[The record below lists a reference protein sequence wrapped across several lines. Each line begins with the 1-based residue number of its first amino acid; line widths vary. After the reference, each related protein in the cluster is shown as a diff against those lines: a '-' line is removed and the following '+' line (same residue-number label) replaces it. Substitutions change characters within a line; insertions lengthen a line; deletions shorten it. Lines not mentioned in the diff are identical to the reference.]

1 MSSLVTQQN
10 KELLWGVLAE
20 EGIFDNVPSSVT
32 PQEIKHVFEQVL
44 RNLSTNIP
52 AIHAG
57 RLKELHHAKHK
68 AIAEE
73 DYDTAKKIRATI
85 SEMEA
90 LLPRLEKLE
99 QRKQL
104 AVQAEDFETAKQLK
118 NEIDRIHAVTF
129 SLKELNKVALQS
141 LVIHIPRM
149 AREISARKMGSVVGS
164 SVGSSVG
171 NSSSSVGLVPQ
182 VREIYNAE
190 DFHSKKREE
199 IETKLREKEAEMR
212 SYFEVPRPQEIDF
225 SDVPRDARK
234 SVKKNKGE
242 GGGGD
247 DDNDDNNDSP
257 LAMNSDDMEKII
269 AERIAARQRDMDE
282 ITERMKATNPPPH
295 AVSTPTPM
303 PTPREYSTS
312 ELDVPTPTSLPLLLP
327 APQFTMDASD
337 NTNGARRVRF
347 QEDTID
353 DNPILL
359 KLKRKP
365 AADDYADRKE

>member
-1 MSSLVTQQN
+1 MSSLITQQN

-20 EGIFDNVPSSVT
+20 EGIFDSIPSSVT
-32 PQEIKHVFEQVL
+32 PQEIKHVFEHIL

-57 RLKELHHAKHK
+57 RLKELHQAKHK

-90 LLPRLEKLE
+90 LMPRLEKLE

-118 NEIDRIHAVTF
+118 NEIDRIHAATV
-129 SLKELNKVALQS
+129 SLKELNKIALQS
-141 LVIHIPRM
+141 LVIHIPKM
-149 AREISARKMGSVVGS
+149 AREMSARKMGGGGVVGS
-164 SVGSSVG
+164 SSG
-171 NSSSSVGLVPQ
+171 GLIPQ

-212 SYFEVPRPQEIDF
+212 SYLEVPRPQEIDF
-225 SDVPRDARK
+225 SDVPRDSRNP
-234 SVKKNKGE
+234 VKKNK
-242 GGGGD
+242 GGGD
-247 DDNDDNNDSP
+247 DDNGNDSP
-257 LAMNSDDMEKII
+257 LATNSDDMEKII
-269 AERIAARQRDMDE
+269 AERIAARQRDLDE

-295 AVSTPTPM
+295 TAPT

-312 ELDVPTPTSLPLLLP
+312 ELDIPAPTPVPL
-327 APQFTMDASD
+327 TMDAD
-337 NTNGARRVRF
+337 GTNNARRVRF
-347 QEDTID
+347 EEDTMD
-353 DNPILL
+353 DNPIIL
-359 KLKRKP
+359 KLKKKP
-365 AADDYADRKE
+365 AVEQ

>member
-20 EGIFDNVPSSVT
+20 EGIFDNVPTSVT
-32 PQEIKHVFEQVL
+32 PQEIKYVFEQIL

-149 AREISARKMGSVVGS
+149 AREISARKMGSVGS
-164 SVGSSVG
+164 SVGGGVVVG
-171 NSSSSVGLVPQ
+171 VSMVPQ

-212 SYFEVPRPQEIDF
+212 SYLEVPRPQEIDF
-225 SDVPRDARK
+225 SDVPRDSRK
-234 SVKKNKGE
+234 PAKKNKG
-242 GGGGD
+242 GGVD
-247 DDNDDNNDSP
+247 HDDNDDDNDSP
-257 LAMNSDDMEKII
+257 LATNSDDMEKII

-295 AVSTPTPM
+295 AAPT
-303 PTPREYSTS
+303 PTPREYSIS
-312 ELDVPTPTSLPLLLP
+312 ELDVPTPTSLPLP
-327 APQFTMDASD
+327 APQFTMDAAD

-347 QEDTID
+347 QEDDTID

-359 KLKRKP
+359 KLKKKP
-365 AADDYADRKE
+365 ATE

>member
-20 EGIFDNVPSSVT
+20 EGIFDNVPTSVT
-32 PQEIKHVFEQVL
+32 PQEIKYVFEQIL

-149 AREISARKMGSVVGS
+149 AREISAMKMG

-171 NSSSSVGLVPQ
+171 GGVVGVGSSSSVVGVSSSVGLVPQ

-212 SYFEVPRPQEIDF
+212 SYLEVPRPQEIDF
-225 SDVPRDARK
+225 SDVPRDSRK
-234 SVKKNKGE
+234 PAKKNKG
-242 GGGGD
+242 GGVD
-247 DDNDDNNDSP
+247 HDDNDDDNDSP
-257 LAMNSDDMEKII
+257 LATNSDDMEKII

-295 AVSTPTPM
+295 AAPTPT

-312 ELDVPTPTSLPLLLP
+312 ELDVPTPTSLPLPLP
-327 APQFTMDASD
+327 APQFTMDVAD

-347 QEDTID
+347 QED
-353 DNPILL
+353 NPILL
-359 KLKRKP
+359 KLKKKP
-365 AADDYADRKE
+365 AVEQ

>member
-20 EGIFDNVPSSVT
+20 EGIFDSIPSSVT
-32 PQEIKHVFEQVL
+32 PQEIKHVFEQIL

-57 RLKELHHAKHK
+57 RLKELHQAKHK

-149 AREISARKMGSVVGS
+149 AREISARKMGGGGGVGS
-164 SVGSSVG
+164 SVGVSSSSVVVG
-171 NSSSSVGLVPQ
+171 SSVGLVPQ

-212 SYFEVPRPQEIDF
+212 SYLEVPRPQEIDF
-225 SDVPRDARK
+225 SDVPRDSRNT
-234 SVKKNKGE
+234 VKKIK
-242 GGGGD
+242 GGGD
-247 DDNDDNNDSP
+247 DDNGNGNDSP
-257 LAMNSDDMEKII
+257 LATNSDDMEKII
-269 AERIAARQRDMDE
+269 AERIAARQRDLDE

-295 AVSTPTPM
+295 AAPT

-312 ELDVPTPTSLPLLLP
+312 ELDIPTPTSLP
-327 APQFTMDASD
+327 APQFTMDAAD

-347 QEDTID
+347 QEDTMD

-359 KLKRKP
+359 KLKKKP
-365 AADDYADRKE
+365 AVE

>member
-1 MSSLVTQQN
+1 
-10 KELLWGVLAE
+10 
-20 EGIFDNVPSSVT
+20 VT
-32 PQEIKHVFEQVL
+32 PQEIKHVFEQIL

-57 RLKELHHAKHK
+57 RLKELHQAKHK

-90 LLPRLEKLE
+90 LMPRLEKLE

-118 NEIDRIHAVTF
+118 NEIDRIHAATV

-141 LVIHIPRM
+141 LVIHIPKM
-149 AREISARKMGSVVGS
+149 AREMSAMKMGGGISGVG
-164 SVGSSVG
+164 VGVG
-171 NSSSSVGLVPQ
+171 SSVGLVPQ

-212 SYFEVPRPQEIDF
+212 SYLEVPRPQEIDF
-225 SDVPRDARK
+225 SDVPRDSRNP
-234 SVKKNKGE
+234 VKKNKG
-242 GGGGD
+242 GGNGGD
-247 DDNDDNNDSP
+247 NDNNNDNGNDSP
-257 LAMNSDDMEKII
+257 LATNSDDMEKII
-269 AERIAARQRDMDE
+269 AERIAARQRDLDE

-295 AVSTPTPM
+295 AAPTPT

-312 ELDVPTPTSLPLLLP
+312 ELDIPAPTSLPVPL
-327 APQFTMDASD
+327 TMDTD
-337 NTNGARRVRF
+337 DTNNSRRVRF
-347 QEDTID
+347 QE

-359 KLKRKP
+359 KLKKKS
-365 AADDYADRKE
+365 AE

>member
-20 EGIFDNVPSSVT
+20 EGIFDSIPSSVT
-32 PQEIKHVFEQVL
+32 PQEIKHVFEHIL

-57 RLKELHHAKHK
+57 RLKELHQAKHK

-73 DYDTAKKIRATI
+73 DYDTAKKIRATM

-118 NEIDRIHAVTF
+118 NEIDRIHAATV

-149 AREISARKMGSVVGS
+149 AREISAMKMGGGVGGGSVGVGS
-164 SVGSSVG
+164 SVGV
-171 NSSSSVGLVPQ
+171 SSSVGLVPQ

-212 SYFEVPRPQEIDF
+212 SYLEVPRPQEIDF
-225 SDVPRDARK
+225 SDVPRDSRK
-234 SVKKNKGE
+234 PAKKNK
-242 GGGGD
+242 GGGD
-247 DDNDDNNDSP
+247 DDNDNGNDNDSP
-257 LAMNSDDMEKII
+257 LATNSDDMEKII
-269 AERIAARQRDMDE
+269 AERIAARQRDLDE
-282 ITERMKATNPPPH
+282 ITERMKATNPTPH
-295 AVSTPTPM
+295 AAPT
-303 PTPREYSTS
+303 PTPREYTTR
-312 ELDVPTPTSLPLLLP
+312 ELDIPAPTPIPL
-327 APQFTMDASD
+327 TMDAD
-337 NTNGARRVRF
+337 GTNNSRRVRF
-347 QEDTID
+347 QEDTMD

-359 KLKRKP
+359 KLKKKP
-365 AADDYADRKE
+365 AVEQ

>member
-32 PQEIKHVFEQVL
+32 PQEIKYVFEQIL

-118 NEIDRIHAVTF
+118 IEIDRIHAVTF

-141 LVIHIPRM
+141 LVIHIPMM
-149 AREISARKMGSVVGS
+149 AREISARKMGGGGVVGS
-164 SVGSSVG
+164 S
-171 NSSSSVGLVPQ
+171 SSSSNVGMIPQ

-225 SDVPRDARK
+225 SDVPRDSRNQ
-234 SVKKNKGE
+234 VKKNKGE
-242 GGGGD
+242 GN
-247 DDNDDNNDSP
+247 NDDNDSP
-257 LAMNSDDMEKII
+257 LADNSDDMEKII

-295 AVSTPTPM
+295 AAPTPTP
-303 PTPREYSTS
+303 TLREYSTS
-312 ELDVPTPTSLPLLLP
+312 ELDIPTPTSLPLS
-327 APQFTMDASD
+327 APPFTMDAD

-359 KLKRKP
+359 KLKKKQ
-365 AADDYADRKE
+365 AAEQ

>member
-20 EGIFDNVPSSVT
+20 EGIFDSIPSSVT
-32 PQEIKHVFEQVL
+32 PQEIKHVFEHIL

-57 RLKELHHAKHK
+57 RLKELHQAKHK

-73 DYDTAKKIRATI
+73 DYDTAKKIRATM

-90 LLPRLEKLE
+90 LMPRLEKLE

-149 AREISARKMGSVVGS
+149 AREISAMKMGGGGGSVSSVSSVVG
-164 SVGSSVG
+164 VG
-171 NSSSSVGLVPQ
+171 SSVGLVPQ

-212 SYFEVPRPQEIDF
+212 SYLEVPRPQEIDF

-234 SVKKNKGE
+234 PAKKNK
-242 GGGGD
+242 GGGD
-247 DDNDDNNDSP
+247 DDNDNDNDSP
-257 LAMNSDDMEKII
+257 LATNSDDMEKII
-269 AERIAARQRDMDE
+269 AERIAARQRDLDE

-295 AVSTPTPM
+295 AAPT
-303 PTPREYSTS
+303 PTPREYTTR
-312 ELDVPTPTSLPLLLP
+312 ELDIPAPTSLP
-327 APQFTMDASD
+327 APQFTMDAAD

-347 QEDTID
+347 QEEDTID

-365 AADDYADRKE
+365 AVEQ

>member
-20 EGIFDNVPSSVT
+20 EGIFDSIPSSVT
-32 PQEIKHVFEQVL
+32 PQEIKHVFEHIL

-73 DYDTAKKIRATI
+73 DYDAAKKIRATI

-118 NEIDRIHAVTF
+118 CEIDRIHAVTF

-149 AREISARKMGSVVGS
+149 AQEISARKMGGGGGGGGVVGS
-164 SVGSSVG
+164 SV
-171 NSSSSVGLVPQ
+171 VGLVPQ

-212 SYFEVPRPQEIDF
+212 SYFEVPRPKEIDF
-225 SDVPRDARK
+225 SDVPRDSQMRTNPTTT
-234 SVKKNKGE
+234 KKNR
-242 GGGGD
+242 GGGRGED
-247 DDNDDNNDSP
+247 DNDSP
-257 LAMNSDDMEKII
+257 LADNSDDMEKII
-269 AERIAARQRDMDE
+269 AERIAARQRDLDE
-282 ITERMKATNPPPH
+282 ITERMKATNPPPPNQ
-295 AVSTPTPM
+295 VQTSSSQPITV
-303 PTPREYSTS
+303 YSTND
-312 ELDVPTPTSLPLLLP
+312 LDTP
-327 APQFTMDASD
+327 APLTNDAA
-337 NTNGARRVRF
+337 NHNNNARKVRF
-347 QEDTID
+347 QEEEGMDN
-353 DNPILL
+353 NPILL

-365 AADDYADRKE
+365 TVE

>member
-20 EGIFDNVPSSVT
+20 EGIFDNVPTSVT
-32 PQEIKHVFEQVL
+32 PQEIKYVFEQIL

-149 AREISARKMGSVVGS
+149 AREISARKMGSVGS
-164 SVGSSVG
+164 SVGGGGGGGVVG
-171 NSSSSVGLVPQ
+171 VSSSVGLVPQ

-234 SVKKNKGE
+234 PAKKNKG
-242 GGGGD
+242 GGVD
-247 DDNDDNNDSP
+247 HDDNDDDNDSP
-257 LAMNSDDMEKII
+257 LATNSDDMEKII

-295 AVSTPTPM
+295 AAPT

-312 ELDVPTPTSLPLLLP
+312 ELDVPTPTSLP
-327 APQFTMDASD
+327 APQFTMDVAD

-359 KLKRKP
+359 KLKKKP
-365 AADDYADRKE
+365 VEEQ

>member
-20 EGIFDNVPSSVT
+20 EGIFDNVPTSVT
-32 PQEIKHVFEQVL
+32 PQEIKHVFEQIL

-73 DYDTAKKIRATI
+73 DYDTAKKIRATM

-90 LLPRLEKLE
+90 LMPRLEKLE

-118 NEIDRIHAVTF
+118 NEIDRIHAATV

-141 LVIHIPRM
+141 LVIHIPKM
-149 AREISARKMGSVVGS
+149 AREISAMKMGGGGGSVSSVVG
-164 SVGSSVG
+164 V
-171 NSSSSVGLVPQ
+171 SSSVGLVPQ

-212 SYFEVPRPQEIDF
+212 SYLEVPRPQEIDF
-225 SDVPRDARK
+225 SDVPRDSRNP
-234 SVKKNKGE
+234 VKKNKG
-242 GGGGD
+242 GGD
-247 DDNDDNNDSP
+247 DDNGNGNDDNNDSP
-257 LAMNSDDMEKII
+257 LATNSDDMEKII
-269 AERIAARQRDMDE
+269 AERIAARQRDLDE

-295 AVSTPTPM
+295 AAPT

-312 ELDVPTPTSLPLLLP
+312 ELDVPTPTSLPLP
-327 APQFTMDASD
+327 APQFTMDAAD

-347 QEDTID
+347 QED
-353 DNPILL
+353 NPILL
-359 KLKRKP
+359 KLKKKP
-365 AADDYADRKE
+365 AVEQ

>member
-20 EGIFDNVPSSVT
+20 EGIFDNVPTSVT
-32 PQEIKHVFEQVL
+32 PQEIKYVFEQIL

-57 RLKELHHAKHK
+57 RVKELHHAKHK

-149 AREISARKMGSVVGS
+149 AREISARKMGSVGS
-164 SVGSSVG
+164 SVGGGGGGGVVG
-171 NSSSSVGLVPQ
+171 VSSSVGLVP
-182 VREIYNAE
+182 Y
-190 DFHSKKREE
+190 
-199 IETKLREKEAEMR
+199 L
-212 SYFEVPRPQEIDF
+212 EVPRPQEIDF
-225 SDVPRDARK
+225 SDVPRDSRK
-234 SVKKNKGE
+234 PAKKNKGG

-247 DDNDDNNDSP
+247 DDNDDDNDSP
-257 LAMNSDDMEKII
+257 LATNSDDMEKII

-295 AVSTPTPM
+295 AAPT

-312 ELDVPTPTSLPLLLP
+312 ELDVPTPTSLPLP
-327 APQFTMDASD
+327 APQFTMDAAD

-347 QEDTID
+347 QEEDTID

-359 KLKRKP
+359 KLKKKT
-365 AADDYADRKE
+365 ATE

>member
-20 EGIFDNVPSSVT
+20 EGIFDNVPTSVT
-32 PQEIKHVFEQVL
+32 PQEIKYVFEHIL

-73 DYDTAKKIRATI
+73 DYDTAKKIRAII

-149 AREISARKMGSVVGS
+149 AREISARKMGSVGS
-164 SVGSSVG
+164 SVGGGVVG
-171 NSSSSVGLVPQ
+171 GVVGGVGSSVGLVPQ

-212 SYFEVPRPQEIDF
+212 SYLEVPRPQEIDF
-225 SDVPRDARK
+225 SDVPRDSRK
-234 SVKKNKGE
+234 PAKKNK
-242 GGGGD
+242 GGGD
-247 DDNDDNNDSP
+247 DDNDDDNDSP
-257 LAMNSDDMEKII
+257 LATNSDDMEKII

-295 AVSTPTPM
+295 AAPTPTPK
-303 PTPREYSTS
+303 EYSTS
-312 ELDVPTPTSLPLLLP
+312 ELDVPTPTSLPLP
-327 APQFTMDASD
+327 APQFTMDAAD

-347 QEDTID
+347 QEDTMD

-359 KLKRKP
+359 KLKKKP
-365 AADDYADRKE
+365 AADEN

>member
-20 EGIFDNVPSSVT
+20 EGIFDNVPTSVT
-32 PQEIKHVFEQVL
+32 PQEIKYVFEQIL

-57 RLKELHHAKHK
+57 RLKELHQAKHK

-73 DYDTAKKIRATI
+73 DYDAAKKIRATI

-90 LLPRLEKLE
+90 LMPRLEKLE

-149 AREISARKMGSVVGS
+149 AREMSARKMGGGGVVGS
-164 SVGSSVG
+164 SVGV
-171 NSSSSVGLVPQ
+171 SSSVGLVPQ

-212 SYFEVPRPQEIDF
+212 SYLEVPRPQEIDF
-225 SDVPRDARK
+225 SDVPRDSRK
-234 SVKKNKGE
+234 PAKKNKG

-247 DDNDDNNDSP
+247 DDNDNDNDSP
-257 LAMNSDDMEKII
+257 LATNSDDMEKII
-269 AERIAARQRDMDE
+269 AERIAARQRDLDE

-295 AVSTPTPM
+295 AAPT

-312 ELDVPTPTSLPLLLP
+312 ELDVPTPTSLP
-327 APQFTMDASD
+327 APQFTMDAD
-337 NTNGARRVRF
+337 GTNNARRVRF
-347 QEDTID
+347 QED
-353 DNPILL
+353 NPILL
-359 KLKRKP
+359 KLKKKP
-365 AADDYADRKE
+365 AADDN

>member
-20 EGIFDNVPSSVT
+20 EGIFDNVPTSVT
-32 PQEIKHVFEQVL
+32 PQEIKYVFEQIL

-68 AIAEE
+68 SIAEE

-149 AREISARKMGSVVGS
+149 AREISAMKMGGGRGGGGGSSSSSVVGVSSSS
-164 SVGSSVG
+164 SVVG
-171 NSSSSVGLVPQ
+171 VSSSVGLVPQ

-234 SVKKNKGE
+234 PAKKNKG
-242 GGGGD
+242 GGVD
-247 DDNDDNNDSP
+247 HDDNDDNNDSP
-257 LAMNSDDMEKII
+257 LATNSDDMEKII

-295 AVSTPTPM
+295 AAPTPT

-312 ELDVPTPTSLPLLLP
+312 ELDVPTPTSLP
-327 APQFTMDASD
+327 APQFTMDAAD

-347 QEDTID
+347 QEEDTID

-359 KLKRKP
+359 KLKKKT
-365 AADDYADRKE
+365 AVEQ

>member
-20 EGIFDNVPSSVT
+20 EGIFDSIPSSVT
-32 PQEIKHVFEQVL
+32 PQEIKHVFEQIL

-57 RLKELHHAKHK
+57 RLKELHQAKHK

-90 LLPRLEKLE
+90 LMPRLEKLE

-118 NEIDRIHAVTF
+118 NEIDRIHAATV

-149 AREISARKMGSVVGS
+149 AREMNARKMGGGGGGGGG
-164 SVGSSVG
+164 SVGV
-171 NSSSSVGLVPQ
+171 SSSVGLVPQ

-212 SYFEVPRPQEIDF
+212 SYLEVQRPQEIDF
-225 SDVPRDARK
+225 SDVPRDSRNT
-234 SVKKNKGE
+234 VKKIK
-242 GGGGD
+242 GGGD
-247 DDNDDNNDSP
+247 DDNGNGNDSP
-257 LAMNSDDMEKII
+257 LATNSDDMEKII
-269 AERIAARQRDMDE
+269 AERIAARQRDLDE

-295 AVSTPTPM
+295 AAPT

-312 ELDVPTPTSLPLLLP
+312 ELDIPTPTSLP
-327 APQFTMDASD
+327 APQFTMDAAD

-347 QEDTID
+347 QEDTMD

-359 KLKRKP
+359 KLKKKP
-365 AADDYADRKE
+365 AVE

>member
-20 EGIFDNVPSSVT
+20 EGIFDNVPTSVT
-32 PQEIKHVFEQVL
+32 PQEIKYVFEQIL

-57 RLKELHHAKHK
+57 RLKELHQAKHK

-90 LLPRLEKLE
+90 LMPRLEKLE

-118 NEIDRIHAVTF
+118 NEIDRIHAATV

-149 AREISARKMGSVVGS
+149 AREISARKMGGGGVVGS
-164 SVGSSVG
+164 SVGVG
-171 NSSSSVGLVPQ
+171 VGVSSSVGLVPQ

-212 SYFEVPRPQEIDF
+212 SYLEVPRPQEIDF
-225 SDVPRDARK
+225 SDVPRDSRK
-234 SVKKNKGE
+234 PAKKNKG
-242 GGGGD
+242 GGVD
-247 DDNDDNNDSP
+247 HDDNDNDNDSP
-257 LAMNSDDMEKII
+257 LATNSDDMEKII

-295 AVSTPTPM
+295 AAPT

-312 ELDVPTPTSLPLLLP
+312 ELDVPTPTSLP
-327 APQFTMDASD
+327 APQFTMDAAD

-347 QEDTID
+347 QEDTMD

-359 KLKRKP
+359 KLKKKP
-365 AADDYADRKE
+365 AVE

>member
-20 EGIFDNVPSSVT
+20 EGIFDNVPTSVT
-32 PQEIKHVFEQVL
+32 PQEIKHVFEQIL

-57 RLKELHHAKHK
+57 RLKELHQAKHK

-90 LLPRLEKLE
+90 LMPRLEKLE

-149 AREISARKMGSVVGS
+149 AREMSAMKMGGGGGSVSSVVG
-164 SVGSSVG
+164 
-171 NSSSSVGLVPQ
+171 NSSSVGLVPQ

-212 SYFEVPRPQEIDF
+212 SYLEVPRPQEIDF
-225 SDVPRDARK
+225 SDVPRDSRK
-234 SVKKNKGE
+234 PAKKNKG
-242 GGGGD
+242 GGVD
-247 DDNDDNNDSP
+247 DDNDNDNDNDSP
-257 LAMNSDDMEKII
+257 LATNSDDMEKII
-269 AERIAARQRDMDE
+269 AERIAARQRDLDE

-295 AVSTPTPM
+295 AAPT

-312 ELDVPTPTSLPLLLP
+312 ELDIPTPTSLPLP
-327 APQFTMDASD
+327 APQSTMDAAD

-347 QEDTID
+347 QEDTMD

-359 KLKRKP
+359 KLKKKP
-365 AADDYADRKE
+365 AVE

>member
-20 EGIFDNVPSSVT
+20 EGIFDSIPTSVT
-32 PQEIKHVFEQVL
+32 PQEIKHVFEHIL

-73 DYDTAKKIRATI
+73 DYDAAKKIRATI

-118 NEIDRIHAVTF
+118 CEIDRIHAVTF

-149 AREISARKMGSVVGS
+149 AQEISARKMGGGGGGVVGS
-164 SVGSSVG
+164 SV
-171 NSSSSVGLVPQ
+171 VGLVPQ

-225 SDVPRDARK
+225 SDVPRDSRNP
-234 SVKKNKGE
+234 VKKNKG
-242 GGGGD
+242 GGSGGD
-247 DDNDDNNDSP
+247 GGDDDNNDSP
-257 LAMNSDDMEKII
+257 LATNSDDMEKII
-269 AERIAARQRDMDE
+269 AERIAARQRDLDE
-282 ITERMKATNPPPH
+282 ITERMKATMPPQPPGH
-295 AVSTPTPM
+295 VNSLVTLPA
-303 PTPREYSTS
+303 PREYSTS
-312 ELDVPTPTSLPLLLP
+312 ELDVPTPLPLP
-327 APQFTMDASD
+327 APLSMDANS
-337 NTNGARRVRF
+337 NNQRRVRF
-347 QEDTID
+347 QEEEGTD

-365 AADDYADRKE
+365 MEQ

>member
-20 EGIFDNVPSSVT
+20 EGIFDNVPTSVT
-32 PQEIKHVFEQVL
+32 PQEIKYVFEQIL

-57 RLKELHHAKHK
+57 RLKELHQAKHK

-90 LLPRLEKLE
+90 LMPRLEKLE

-149 AREISARKMGSVVGS
+149 AREISAMKMGGGGSSVVGS
-164 SVGSSVG
+164 GVVGV
-171 NSSSSVGLVPQ
+171 SSSVGMVPQ

-190 DFHSKKREE
+190 DFHSRKREE

-212 SYFEVPRPQEIDF
+212 SYFEVPRPKEIDF
-225 SDVPRDARK
+225 SDVPRDSHTKIK
-234 SVKKNKGE
+234 SAKKNQTG
-242 GGGGD
+242 

-257 LAMNSDDMEKII
+257 LADNSDDMEKII
-269 AERIAARQRDMDE
+269 AERLAARQRDLDE
-282 ITERMKATNPPPH
+282 ITERMKATMPPEYRQSLEKTPEYNPNDIVVP
-295 AVSTPTPM
+295 STTPLIQ
-303 PTPREYSTS
+303 PRPQS
-312 ELDVPTPTSLPLLLP
+312 EDT
-327 APQFTMDASD
+327 
-337 NTNGARRVRF
+337 RRVRF
-347 QEDTID
+347 QEDD
-353 DNPILL
+353 DTDHNPILL
-359 KLKRKP
+359 KLKRKQMM
-365 AADDYADRKE
+365 E

>member
-20 EGIFDNVPSSVT
+20 EGIFDNVPTSVT
-32 PQEIKHVFEQVL
+32 PQEIKYVFEQIL

-149 AREISARKMGSVVGS
+149 AREISARKMGGGGGVVGS
-164 SVGSSVG
+164 SVVGSIIG

-212 SYFEVPRPQEIDF
+212 SYLEVPRPQEIDF

-247 DDNDDNNDSP
+247 DDNDDDNDSP

-312 ELDVPTPTSLPLLLP
+312 ELDVPTPTSLPLPLPLP

-365 AADDYADRKE
+365 AVEQ

>member
-20 EGIFDNVPSSVT
+20 EGIFDNVPTSVT
-32 PQEIKHVFEQVL
+32 PQEIKYVFEQIL

-149 AREISARKMGSVVGS
+149 AREISARKMGSVGS
-164 SVGSSVG
+164 SVVG
-171 NSSSSVGLVPQ
+171 GVVGVGVGLVPQ

-225 SDVPRDARK
+225 SDVPRDSRK
-234 SVKKNKGE
+234 PAKKNKNKGE
-242 GGGGD
+242 GD
-247 DDNDDNNDSP
+247 DHDDNDDDNDSP
-257 LAMNSDDMEKII
+257 LATTSDDMEKII

-295 AVSTPTPM
+295 AAPT

-312 ELDVPTPTSLPLLLP
+312 ELDVPTPTSLPLP
-327 APQFTMDASD
+327 APQFTMDAAD

-347 QEDTID
+347 QEDDTID

-359 KLKRKP
+359 KLKKKP
-365 AADDYADRKE
+365 AVEQ

>member
-20 EGIFDNVPSSVT
+20 EGIFDSIPSSVT
-32 PQEIKHVFEQVL
+32 PQEIKHVFEQIL

-57 RLKELHHAKHK
+57 RLKELHQAKHK

-90 LLPRLEKLE
+90 LMPRLEKLE

-118 NEIDRIHAVTF
+118 NEIDRIHATTV

-141 LVIHIPRM
+141 LVIHIPKM
-149 AREISARKMGSVVGS
+149 AREMSAMKMGG
-164 SVGSSVG
+164 GG
-171 NSSSSVGLVPQ
+171 GGSSSVGLVPQ

-212 SYFEVPRPQEIDF
+212 SYLEVPRPQEIDF
-225 SDVPRDARK
+225 SDVPRDSRNP
-234 SVKKNKGE
+234 VKKNKG
-242 GGGGD
+242 GGNGGD
-247 DDNDDNNDSP
+247 NDNNNDNDNDSP
-257 LAMNSDDMEKII
+257 LATNSDDMEKII
-269 AERIAARQRDMDE
+269 AERIAARQRDLDE

-295 AVSTPTPM
+295 AAPT

-312 ELDVPTPTSLPLLLP
+312 ELDVPTPTSLPTP
-327 APQFTMDASD
+327 GPQFTMDAAD

-347 QEDTID
+347 QED
-353 DNPILL
+353 NPILL
-359 KLKRKP
+359 KLKKKP
-365 AADDYADRKE
+365 AE

>member
-20 EGIFDNVPSSVT
+20 EGIFDNVPTSVT
-32 PQEIKHVFEQVL
+32 PQEIKYVFEHIL

-149 AREISARKMGSVVGS
+149 AREISARKMGSVGRFRKFERFIMQRIS
-164 SVGSSVG
+164 IRKNG
-171 NSSSSVGLVPQ
+171 
-182 VREIYNAE
+182 
-190 DFHSKKREE
+190 KKSR
-199 IETKLREKEAEMR
+199 R
-212 SYFEVPRPQEIDF
+212 
-225 SDVPRDARK
+225 
-234 SVKKNKGE
+234 NC
-242 GGGGD
+242 
-247 DDNDDNNDSP
+247 
-257 LAMNSDDMEKII
+257 
-269 AERIAARQRDMDE
+269 
-282 ITERMKATNPPPH
+282 
-295 AVSTPTPM
+295 
-303 PTPREYSTS
+303 
-312 ELDVPTPTSLPLLLP
+312 
-327 APQFTMDASD
+327 
-337 NTNGARRVRF
+337 ARRRRRCGR
-347 QEDTID
+347 I
-353 DNPILL
+353 
-359 KLKRKP
+359 
-365 AADDYADRKE
+365 

>member
-20 EGIFDNVPSSVT
+20 EGIFDNVPSRVT
-32 PQEIKHVFEQVL
+32 PQEIKYIFEQIL

-141 LVIHIPRM
+141 LVIHIPKM
-149 AREISARKMGSVVGS
+149 AREISAMKMGSVGGGGILGT

-171 NSSSSVGLVPQ
+171 MVPQ

-234 SVKKNKGE
+234 PVKKNKG
-242 GGGGD
+242 G
-247 DDNDDNNDSP
+247 DNDDDNDSP
-257 LAMNSDDMEKII
+257 LAENSDDMEKII

-295 AVSTPTPM
+295 TATA

-312 ELDVPTPTSLPLLLP
+312 ELDVPTPTSLPLPLL
-327 APQFTMDASD
+327 APQFTMDAAD
-337 NTNGARRVRF
+337 NTTNGTRRVRF
-347 QEDTID
+347 QEEDTID

-359 KLKRKP
+359 KLKKKP
-365 AADDYADRKE
+365 ATE

>member
-20 EGIFDNVPSSVT
+20 EGIFDNVPTSVT
-32 PQEIKHVFEQVL
+32 PQEIKHVFEQIL

-73 DYDTAKKIRATI
+73 DYDTAKKIRATM

-90 LLPRLEKLE
+90 LMPRLEKLE

-118 NEIDRIHAVTF
+118 NEIDRIHAATV

-141 LVIHIPRM
+141 LVIHIPKM
-149 AREISARKMGSVVGS
+149 AREISAMKMGGGGGSVSSVVG
-164 SVGSSVG
+164 V
-171 NSSSSVGLVPQ
+171 SSSVGLVPQ

-212 SYFEVPRPQEIDF
+212 SYLEVPRPQEIDF
-225 SDVPRDARK
+225 SDVPRDSRNP
-234 SVKKNKGE
+234 VKKNKG
-242 GGGGD
+242 GGD
-247 DDNDDNNDSP
+247 NDNDNDDNNDSP
-257 LAMNSDDMEKII
+257 LATNSDDMEKII
-269 AERIAARQRDMDE
+269 AERIAARQRDLDE

-295 AVSTPTPM
+295 AAPT

-312 ELDVPTPTSLPLLLP
+312 ELDVPTPTSLPLP
-327 APQFTMDASD
+327 APQFTMDAAD

-347 QEDTID
+347 QED
-353 DNPILL
+353 NPILL
-359 KLKRKP
+359 KLKKKP
-365 AADDYADRKE
+365 AVEQ

>member
-20 EGIFDNVPSSVT
+20 EGIFDSIPSSVT
-32 PQEIKHVFEQVL
+32 PQEIKHVFEHIL

-57 RLKELHHAKHK
+57 RLKELHQAKHK

-73 DYDTAKKIRATI
+73 DYDTAKKIRATM

-90 LLPRLEKLE
+90 LMPRLEKLE

-118 NEIDRIHAVTF
+118 NEIDRIHAATV

-149 AREISARKMGSVVGS
+149 AREISARKMGSVGSSVGGGGGGVGS
-164 SVGSSVG
+164 SVG
-171 NSSSSVGLVPQ
+171 GLVPQ

-212 SYFEVPRPQEIDF
+212 SYLEVPRPQEIDF
-225 SDVPRDARK
+225 SDVPRDSRNT
-234 SVKKNKGE
+234 VKKNK
-242 GGGGD
+242 GGGD
-247 DDNDDNNDSP
+247 DDNDNDNDSP
-257 LAMNSDDMEKII
+257 LATNSDDMEKII
-269 AERIAARQRDMDE
+269 AERIAARQRDLDE

-295 AVSTPTPM
+295 AAPT

-312 ELDVPTPTSLPLLLP
+312 ELDVPTPTSLP
-327 APQFTMDASD
+327 APQFTMDVAD

-347 QEDTID
+347 QEEDTID

-359 KLKRKP
+359 KLKKKP
-365 AADDYADRKE
+365 VTE

>member
-20 EGIFDNVPSSVT
+20 EGIFDSIPSSVT
-32 PQEIKHVFEQVL
+32 PQEIKHVFEHIL

-57 RLKELHHAKHK
+57 RLKELHQAKHK

-73 DYDTAKKIRATI
+73 DYDTAKKIRATM

-90 LLPRLEKLE
+90 LMPRLEKLE

-118 NEIDRIHAVTF
+118 NEIDRIHAATV

-141 LVIHIPRM
+141 LVIHIPKM
-149 AREISARKMGSVVGS
+149 AREMSAMKMGGGISGVGGS
-164 SVGSSVG
+164 SSG
-171 NSSSSVGLVPQ
+171 GLVPQ

-212 SYFEVPRPQEIDF
+212 SYLEVPRPQEIDF
-225 SDVPRDARK
+225 SDVPRDSRK
-234 SVKKNKGE
+234 PAKKIK
-242 GGGGD
+242 GGGD
-247 DDNDDNNDSP
+247 DDNGNDSP
-257 LAMNSDDMEKII
+257 LATNSDDMEKII
-269 AERIAARQRDMDE
+269 AERIAARQRDLDE

-295 AVSTPTPM
+295 AAPT
-303 PTPREYSTS
+303 PTPREYTTR
-312 ELDVPTPTSLPLLLP
+312 ELDIPAPASLPLP
-327 APQFTMDASD
+327 APQFTMDAAD

-347 QEDTID
+347 QED
-353 DNPILL
+353 NPILL
-359 KLKRKP
+359 KLKKKP
-365 AADDYADRKE
+365 AE

>member
-1 MSSLVTQQN
+1 
-10 KELLWGVLAE
+10 
-20 EGIFDNVPSSVT
+20 VT
-32 PQEIKHVFEQVL
+32 PQEIKHVFEHIL

-57 RLKELHHAKHK
+57 RLKELHQAKHK

-90 LLPRLEKLE
+90 LMPRLEKLE

-118 NEIDRIHAVTF
+118 NEIDRIHAATV

-141 LVIHIPRM
+141 LVIHIPKM
-149 AREISARKMGSVVGS
+149 AREMSAMKMGGGGGGGVGGGIS
-164 SVGSSVG
+164 GVGG
-171 NSSSSVGLVPQ
+171 SSSVGLVPQ

-212 SYFEVPRPQEIDF
+212 SYLEVPRPQEIDF
-225 SDVPRDARK
+225 SDVPRDSRNT
-234 SVKKNKGE
+234 VKKNKG
-242 GGGGD
+242 GGD
-247 DDNDDNNDSP
+247 NDNGNDDNN
-257 LAMNSDDMEKII
+257 DDMEKII
-269 AERIAARQRDMDE
+269 AERIAARQRDLDE

-295 AVSTPTPM
+295 AAPT
-303 PTPREYSTS
+303 PTPREYTTR
-312 ELDVPTPTSLPLLLP
+312 ELDIPAPTPVPL
-327 APQFTMDASD
+327 TMDAD
-337 NTNGARRVRF
+337 GTNGARRVRF
-347 QEDTID
+347 QEDTMD

-359 KLKRKP
+359 KLKKKP
-365 AADDYADRKE
+365 AE

>member
-32 PQEIKHVFEQVL
+32 PQEIKYVFEQIL
-44 RNLSTNIP
+44 RNISTNIP

-149 AREISARKMGSVVGS
+149 AREISARKMGSVGS
-164 SVGSSVG
+164 SVGGGGGGVIG
-171 NSSSSVGLVPQ
+171 TSSSVGLVPQ

-212 SYFEVPRPQEIDF
+212 SYLEVPRPQEIDF

-234 SVKKNKGE
+234 PAKKNKG
-242 GGGGD
+242 GGVDHD
-247 DDNDDNNDSP
+247 DNDSP
-257 LAMNSDDMEKII
+257 LATNSDDMEKII

-295 AVSTPTPM
+295 AAPT

-312 ELDVPTPTSLPLLLP
+312 ELDVPTPTSLPLP
-327 APQFTMDASD
+327 APQFTMDAAD

-359 KLKRKP
+359 KLKKKT
-365 AADDYADRKE
+365 ATE